1 MASETD
7 TGAQYPSICE
17 EAGYKCYLYHNF
29 PGPSVRSRR
38 AGTFKA
44 GLSKNIYRDVL
55 ADLVPLFKVEIGL
68 YSLKRPKYVP
78 CYMGGRTSEQKDV
91 DFIEPT
97 EVAGLLDHCK
107 TLGLADEREGLVD
120 QLVLASKSADPS
132 AFAKLFIP
140 LLKRMVVLSHSAN
153 LPITDTIP
161 RHFTKSIIDEFVL
174 RYVEPEPER
183 PRNWAQART
192 GCHNVYG
199 DCSRLNSFLV
209 NPEEKTG
216 RFAIAEK
223 RRRHLTNQLS
233 HSGCTLDTEHQGIPY
248 TLVVTKTEKKW
259 HEHHKAWRTR
269 CRVAEQSFEDIGV
282 EALQAILGE
291 DYERAVDC
299 KSKKAGSPAGREAGP
314 AVEAP
319 ARSLI
324 RPTPAGSTINRP
336 VPFPTAILAK
346 AHQQAARKTPL
357 RALTQPRAPPMNS
370 VPRKPREGG
379 SKVQIIDLT
388 ME

>member
-1 MASETD
+1 
-7 TGAQYPSICE
+7 
-17 EAGYKCYLYHNF
+17 
-29 PGPSVRSRR
+29 
-38 AGTFKA
+38 
-44 GLSKNIYRDVL
+44 
-55 ADLVPLFKVEIGL
+55 
-68 YSLKRPKYVP
+68 
-78 CYMGGRTSEQKDV
+78 MGGRTSEQKDI

-97 EVAGLLDHCK
+97 EVADLLDHCK

-120 QLVLASKSADPS
+120 QLVVASISADPS

-140 LLKRMVVLSHSAN
+140 LLKRMVVLSHSVN

-161 RHFTKSIIDEFVL
+161 RHFTRSIIDQFIL
-174 RYVEPEPER
+174 RYVEPEPEK
-183 PRNWAQART
+183 PRDWAQART
-192 GCHNVYG
+192 GCYNVCG

-209 NPEEKTG
+209 NPEEKIG

-233 HSGCTLDTEHQGIPY
+233 HSGCTLDTEHRGIPY

-259 HEHHKAWRTR
+259 HQHHKAWRTR
-269 CRVAEQSFEDIGV
+269 WRVAEQSFEDIGV
-282 EALQAILGE
+282 EALREILGE
-291 DYERAVDC
+291 DYERVVDC
-299 KSKKAGSPAGREAGP
+299 KSKKAGSPADGEAGP

-324 RPTPAGSTINRP
+324 RPTPVGTMNRP
-336 VPFPTAILAK
+336 MPLPTTILGK

-357 RALTQPRAPPMNS
+357 RALTQPYAPPMNA
-370 VPRKPREGG
+370 VPGKPREGV

>member
-1 MASETD
+1 MKLTPAL
-7 TGAQYPSICE
+7 SILPFVKKQVTNVTFIITFLVLLFEAE
-17 EAGYKCYLYHNF
+17 EL
-29 PGPSVRSRR
+29 
-38 AGTFKA
+38 GTFKA
-44 GLSKNIYRDVL
+44 GLSKNIYRDVH

-97 EVAGLLDHCK
+97 EVAGLLHHCK

-192 GCHNVYG
+192 GCHNVCG

-259 HEHHKAWRTR
+259 HQHHKAWRTR
-269 CRVAEQSFEDIGV
+269 CRVAEESFEDIGV
-282 EALQAILGE
+282 EALQEILGE
-291 DYERAVDC
+291 GYERAVDC
-299 KSKKAGSPAGREAGP
+299 KSKKAGAAREAGP

-319 ARSLI
+319 TRSLI
-324 RPTPAGSTINRP
+324 RPILVGTMNQPM
-336 VPFPTAILAK
+336 PFPTAILAK
-346 AHQQAARKTPL
+346 AHQQARKTPL
-357 RALTQPRAPPMNS
+357 RALTQPRSPSTNTIPDKS
-370 VPRKPREGG
+370 REGV
-379 SKVQIIDLT
+379 SRVQIIDLT